1 MPVRAW
7 YTPNGGGKSCP
18 PLFTIFL
25 CKFDIFKTFV
35 RVVIKADVDSALG
48 PVAPTGKFFLG
59 QIHTWGSFCN
69 LFDINPD
76 HFQNLTL
83 HEHLSAKFSEI

>member
-1 MPVRAW
+1 MGV
-7 YTPNGGGKSCP
+7 GKVVLHYLLYFFAS
-18 PLFTIFL
+18 LTF
-25 CKFDIFKTFV
+25 FKTFV